1 MSKFIE
7 IGGLIKKGLGQKV
20 VKKFSEN
27 SDVISVGYANEEPQI
42 CLTYNNLVTLVKQ
55 IFLLSL
61 SKKEKEMLFLMSFTS
76 I

>member
-7 IGGLIKKGLGQKV
+7 IGGLIKKGLGQKLSKSFLEIMTLFQWV
-20 VKKFSEN
+20 MLM
-27 SDVISVGYANEEPQI
+27 EEPQI
-42 CLTYNNLVTLVKQ
+42 CLTYSNLVTLVKQ